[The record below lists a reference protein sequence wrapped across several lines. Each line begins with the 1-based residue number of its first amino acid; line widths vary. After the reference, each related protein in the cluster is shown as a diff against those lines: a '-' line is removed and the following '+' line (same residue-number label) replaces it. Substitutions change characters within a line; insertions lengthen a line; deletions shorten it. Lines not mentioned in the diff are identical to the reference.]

1 MKIQGNL
8 IIFRMEEAERKDV
21 RRLPEKKLQL
31 LLDENNQFPAFP
43 IDNQTPIK
51 PPNFILSSYIP
62 GASQHI
68 TRKPGN

>member
-51 PPNFILSSYIP
+51 QLAEEKMEQIFQTSQFYIE
-62 GASQHI
+62 QL
-68 TRKPGN
+68 